1 MLPLMLCLQRY
12 DYLTNSP
19 ASGKKPERNA
29 AKSKKALNRVEKG
42 IKESLGQ
49 MQLEVDIS
57 RLGGSSA
64 MAEGKTPEQV
74 MEDNLRWAVV
84 DVFGDRLNSFLT
96 EVFTEMSIGSTALL
110 KELESKA
117 VRKSRRNKIPI
128 S

>member
-19 ASGKKPERNA
+19 AAGKKPERNA
-29 AKSKKALNRVEKG
+29 AKRKKALNRVEKG
-42 IKESLGQ
+42 IKESLNQ
-49 MQLEVDIS
+49 MQLEVDIC

-84 DVFGDRLNSFLT
+84 DIFGERLNSYLT
-96 EVFTEMSIGSTALL
+96 NLFAEMSIGSDALL
-110 KELESKA
+110 KELGSKA
-117 VRKSRRNKIPI
+117 VRKSRRTKIPI

>member
-19 ASGKKPERNA
+19 GKKPVQNA
-29 AKSKKALNRVEKG
+29 AKIKKALNRVEKG
-42 IKESLGQ
+42 IKESLNQ
-49 MQLEVDIS
+49 MQLEVDIC

-74 MEDNLRWAVV
+74 MEDNLCWAVV
-84 DVFGDRLNSFLT
+84 DIFGESLNSYLT
-96 EVFTEMSIGSTALL
+96 NLFAEMSIGSDALL

-117 VRKSRRNKIPI
+117 VRKSRRTKIPI